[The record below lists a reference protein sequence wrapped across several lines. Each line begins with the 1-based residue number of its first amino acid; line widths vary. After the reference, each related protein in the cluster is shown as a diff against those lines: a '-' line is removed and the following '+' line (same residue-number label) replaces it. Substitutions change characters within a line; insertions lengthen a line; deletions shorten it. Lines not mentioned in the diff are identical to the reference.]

1 MAMTEY
7 YISKVTRGEVTSY
20 KVVSTEEVLENMLF
34 NDLPQTLKSLG
45 EIFDKHCRWEKD
57 ERKRELYSALVET
70 LEELYTKERY

>member
-1 MAMTEY
+1 MTEY
-7 YISKVTRGEVTSY
+7 YISKVTEDN
-20 KVVSTEEVLENMLF
+20 VVSYNPVDVPELLEDLLF
-34 NDLPQTLKSLG
+34 ANLPQTLKSLG